1 MASFD
6 IAAGDAVAPLVD
18 GASHEEEEKAYWDM
32 NSEREQQQ
40 QQRFGR
46 PPSSDASPTKRTDQ
60 FLMSKLSGIE
70 IGAAYDNLS
79 KNLGDRSKALGDQAK
94 TLGEQAK
101 TLGDQAKGYTFTNAS
116 TATAAISRFK
126 KQIVAA
132 VDGVPLRPDEDRL
145 RESGTTMSAET
156 TTTEIDEE
164 ESRVSLLPLEQSRED
179 NEEENNAGSGQER
192 QHHQQQDQSRGA
204 AQEEALRS
212 FSVGGTQTAKRGNKG
227 RGQLNGGMVDE
238 SAPVL
243 GLGVLGTVFKKKV
256 AGVEVAAQAVEA
268 GGVESRN
275 TISLG
280 ATTPPGSSPGAA
292 AVGAA
297 GDAAAA
303 GGGESLNGG
312 DGGAAALKIIPRT
325 ASLVGGRQWA
335 VLASVYD
342 TTASVIDET
351 VGDMFT

>member
-6 IAAGDAVAPLVD
+6 LAAGDAVAPLVD
-18 GASHEEEEKAYWDM
+18 GASHEEEKAYWDM
-32 NSEREQQQ
+32 TNEREQQQQ

-46 PPSSDASPTKRTDQ
+46 PPSTDISPIKRTDQ
-60 FLMSKLSGIE
+60 GLMSKLSGIE
-70 IGAAYDNLS
+70 IGTAYDNLS

-94 TLGEQAK
+94 TLG
-101 TLGDQAKGYTFTNAS
+101 DQAKGYTLANAS

-126 KQIVAA
+126 NQIVAA

-145 RESGTTMSAET
+145 RESGTTTSAET
-156 TTTEIDEE
+156 TTTENDEE
-164 ESRVSLLPLEQSRED
+164 ESRVSLLPPERSQED
-179 NEEENNAGSGQER
+179 NEEESNAGGGQER
-192 QHHQQQDQSRGA
+192 QQQQQHDQSRGA
-204 AQEEALRS
+204 AQEEARRS
-212 FSVGGTQTAKRGNKG
+212 FSVRGTQTAKRGNKG

-243 GLGVLGTVFKKKV
+243 GLGALGAVFKKKV
-256 AGVEVAAQAVEA
+256 AGVKVVAQTAEAV
-268 GGVESRN
+268 GVESRN
-275 TISLG
+275 AISLG
-280 ATTPPGSSPGAA
+280 ATIPPGSPGAA

-303 GGGESLNGG
+303 GGGESQNGG

-342 TTASVIDET
+342 TT
-351 VGDMFT
+351 

>member
-1 MASFD
+1 
-6 IAAGDAVAPLVD
+6 
-18 GASHEEEEKAYWDM
+18 
-32 NSEREQQQ
+32 
-40 QQRFGR
+40 
-46 PPSSDASPTKRTDQ
+46 
-60 FLMSKLSGIE
+60 MSKLSGIE
-70 IGAAYDNLS
+70 IGTAYDNLS
-79 KNLGDRSKALGDQAK
+79 KNLGDRSKALGDQVK
-94 TLGEQAK
+94 TLGDQAK
-101 TLGDQAKGYTFTNAS
+101 TLGDQAKGNTLANVS

-145 RESGTTMSAET
+145 RESGTTTSAET

-164 ESRVSLLPLEQSRED
+164 ESRVSLLPPEQSQEG
-179 NEEENNAGSGQER
+179 NEEEKNAGGGQER
-192 QHHQQQDQSRGA
+192 QQQQEDQPQGA

-227 RGQLNGGMVDE
+227 RGQLNGGVVDE
-238 SAPVL
+238 SAPVP
-243 GLGVLGTVFKKKV
+243 GLGVLGAVFKKKV
-256 AGVEVAAQAVEA
+256 AGVEVAAQAAEA
-268 GGVESRN
+268 GGAESREA
-275 TISLG
+275 ISLG
-280 ATTPPGSSPGAA
+280 ATIPPGSSPGGA

-297 GDAAAA
+297 SDAAAA
-303 GGGESLNGG
+303 GGGESQNGG
-312 DGGAAALKIIPRT
+312 DGDAAALKIIPRT

>member
-1 MASFD
+1 M
-6 IAAGDAVAPLVD
+6 I
-18 GASHEEEEKAYWDM
+18 
-32 NSEREQQQ
+32 NEREQQQ

-46 PPSSDASPTKRTDQ
+46 PPSTDASPTERRDQ
-60 FLMSKLSGIE
+60 GFMSKLSGIE
-70 IGAAYDNLS
+70 IGTAYDNLS

-94 TLGEQAK
+94 SLGDQAK
-101 TLGDQAKGYTFTNAS
+101 TLGDQAKLLGDQAKGYTLANAS

-145 RESGTTMSAET
+145 RESGTTTSAKT

-164 ESRVSLLPLEQSRED
+164 ESRVSLLPAEQSQEE
-179 NEEENNAGSGQER
+179 NEEENIVGGEQER
-192 QHHQQQDQSRGA
+192 QQQQPEQPRRAS
-204 AQEEALRS
+204 QEEVLRRS
-212 FSVGGTQTAKRGNKG
+212 GTQTAKRAGNKG
-227 RGQLNGGMVDE
+227 REQLNGGMVDE

-243 GLGVLGTVFKKKV
+243 GLGVLGAVFKKKV
-256 AGVEVAAQAVEA
+256 TGVEVVAQVAEA
-268 GGVESRN
+268 GGVQTRN
-275 TISLG
+275 AISLG
-280 ATTPPGSSPGAA
+280 ATIPPGASPA
-292 AVGAA
+292 GAA
-297 GDAAAA
+297 GVGTGDAAA
-303 GGGESLNGG
+303 GGGESQTGG
-312 DGGAAALKIIPRT
+312 DDGAAALKIIPRT

>member
-6 IAAGDAVAPLVD
+6 LAAGDAVAPLVD
-18 GASHEEEEKAYWDM
+18 GASHEEEKAYWDM

-60 FLMSKLSGIE
+60 GLMSKLSGIE
-70 IGAAYDNLS
+70 IGTAYDNLS

-94 TLGEQAK
+94 TLGDQAK

-145 RESGTTMSAET
+145 RESGTTTSAET

-179 NEEENNAGSGQER
+179 NEEENNSGGGQER
-192 QHHQQQDQSRGA
+192 QQQQQDQSRGA

-243 GLGVLGTVFKKKV
+243 GLGVLDTVFKKKV

-275 TISLG
+275 AISLG
-280 ATTPPGSSPGAA
+280 ATTPPGSSPGGA

-303 GGGESLNGG
+303 GGG

>member
-6 IAAGDAVAPLVD
+6 LAEGDAVAPLVD
-18 GASHEEEEKAYWDM
+18 GASLEEEEAYWDM
-32 NSEREQQQ
+32 NNEREQQQ

-46 PPSSDASPTKRTDQ
+46 PPSTDASPTQRTDQ
-60 FLMSKLSGIE
+60 GLMSKLSGIE
-70 IGAAYDNLS
+70 IGTVYDNLS
-79 KNLGDRSKALGDQAK
+79 KSLGDRSKALGDQAK
-94 TLGEQAK
+94 TLGDQAK
-101 TLGDQAKGYTFTNAS
+101 TLGDQAKGYTLANAS

-132 VDGVPLRPDEDRL
+132 VDGVPLRPDADRL
-145 RESGTTMSAET
+145 RESGTTTSAET
-156 TTTEIDEE
+156 MTTEIDEE
-164 ESRVSLLPLEQSRED
+164 ESRVSLLPPEQSQED
-179 NEEENNAGSGQER
+179 NEEEKNAGGGQER
-192 QHHQQQDQSRGA
+192 QQQQQDQSRGA

-212 FSVGGTQTAKRGNKG
+212 FSVGCTQTAKRGNKG
-227 RGQLNGGMVDE
+227 RGQLNGSMVDE

-243 GLGVLGTVFKKKV
+243 GLGVLGAVFKKKV
-256 AGVEVAAQAVEA
+256 AEVEVAAQTAEAV
-268 GGVESRN
+268 GVESRN
-275 TISLG
+275 AISLD
-280 ATTPPGSSPGAA
+280 ATVPPGSSPGDA

-303 GGGESLNGG
+303 GGGESQSGR
-312 DGGAAALKIIPRT
+312 DGGAAALKIIPRS

-351 VGDMFT
+351 VSDMFT

>member
-1 MASFD
+1 MT
-6 IAAGDAVAPLVD
+6 
-18 GASHEEEEKAYWDM
+18 
-32 NSEREQQQ
+32 SEREQQQ

-46 PPSSDASPTKRTDQ
+46 PPSTDVSPTKSTDQ
-60 FLMSKLSGIE
+60 GLMSKLSGIE
-70 IGAAYDNLS
+70 IGTAYDNLS

-94 TLGEQAK
+94 TLG
-101 TLGDQAKGYTFTNAS
+101 DQAKGYTLANTS

-145 RESGTTMSAET
+145 RESGTTTSAGT
-156 TTTEIDEE
+156 KTTENNQE
-164 ESRVSLLPLEQSRED
+164 ESRVSLLPPERSQED
-179 NEEENNAGSGQER
+179 NEEENNAGGGQER
-192 QHHQQQDQSRGA
+192 QQQQQDQSRGA

-227 RGQLNGGMVDE
+227 RAQLNGGMVDE

-243 GLGVLGTVFKKKV
+243 GLGALGAVFKKKV
-256 AGVEVAAQAVEA
+256 AGVKVAVQTVEA
-268 GGVESRN
+268 VGAESRN
-275 TISLG
+275 AISLG
-280 ATTPPGSSPGAA
+280 ATLPPGSASGD
-292 AVGAA
+292 AVVGTA

-303 GGGESLNGG
+303 GGGESQNGG